1 MAEATSQ
8 PPTLASKI
16 GLWFGPASAILLWG
30 LQAGGVYLDPDQPAL
45 NAMAGAFAWIAIW
58 WLTEA
63 IPLAATSLLPLVLF
77 PVLEIQPVKEVAA
90 SYGDHNIFLFLGGF
104 LIALAIEQSGLHKR
118 LALTIVYV
126 MGDNPVRLLLGFMVA
141 TGLMSMW
148 ISNTATT
155 LLMLPIAGSILAVAD
170 VKLSSD
176 AARRNL
182 GIGLMLGIAYSASI
196 GGAATLVGTP
206 PNIAFRSF
214 YQDAF
219 PNEPDVSFLGW
230 MVMAL
235 PFSVVFMFV
244 AWGVLGYLLFPV
256 SRDESLGGRSVI
268 HEELSKLG
276 PISPA
281 ELRAGLIFL
290 ATALLWIT
298 RAPVEGYGWGTYFLD
313 DNGKSYVSDA
323 TTAIAM
329 AVLCFIVPSG
339 NHEKPGPLLTWDCSV
354 KVPWGVLLLF
364 GGGTALAKAV
374 QASHFDLFL
383 GSHMAA
389 AMSEMSHSAMVVVTA
404 TGMIWLTEFTSNLAS
419 VQTFNPVLGS
429 ASQELG
435 VPPLLLLVPA
445 TLAASCAFM
454 MPVATPPNAIVYG
467 SGRVPIGKMVK
478 AGIVLNLISIVLVSG
493 TVLILGRILIGAE

>member
-1 MAEATSQ
+1 
-8 PPTLASKI
+8 
-16 GLWFGPASAILLWG
+16 
-30 LQAGGVYLDPDQPAL
+30 
-45 NAMAGAFAWIAIW
+45 
-58 WLTEA
+58 
-63 IPLAATSLLPLVLF
+63 
-77 PVLEIQPVKEVAA
+77 
-90 SYGDHNIFLFLGGF
+90 
-104 LIALAIEQSGLHKR
+104 
-118 LALTIVYV
+118 
-126 MGDNPVRLLLGFMVA
+126 
-141 TGLMSMW
+141 MSRW
-148 ISNTATT
+148 
-155 LLMLPIAGSILAVAD
+155 V
-170 VKLSSD
+170 
-176 AARRNL
+176 
-182 GIGLMLGIAYSASI
+182 
-196 GGAATLVGTP
+196 
-206 PNIAFRSF
+206 
-214 YQDAF
+214 
-219 PNEPDVSFLGW
+219 
-230 MVMAL
+230 
-235 PFSVVFMFV
+235 
-244 AWGVLGYLLFPV
+244 
-256 SRDESLGGRSVI
+256 DESVI
-268 HEELSKLG
+268 HDELLKLG
-276 PISPA
+276 PISQA
-281 ELRAGLIFL
+281 EWRAGLVFL

-298 RAPVEGYGWGTYFLD
+298 RAPVDDYGWGTYFLD
-313 DNGKSYVSDA
+313 DNGKSYISDA

-329 AVLCFIVPSG
+329 AVLCFIIPNG

-478 AGIVLNLISIVLVSG
+478 AGIVLNLISIALVSITVLV
-493 TVLILGRILIGAE
+493 LGRLLIGAE